1 MPITGTA
8 AALDARGLVKT
19 FHTRGGRLAALGPID
34 LQVRDGEFI
43 CIVGPSGC
51 GKTTLLNMVAGLDRP
66 DAGEILSAGAPITG
80 PGPDRLV
87 LFQELGLFPWLTVLG
102 NVEFGLRLRGV
113 ARKTRREAAQ
123 RYLKMVHLGGFEHAS
138 VHELSGGMKQRA
150 ALARALAMEP
160 RMLLM
165 DEPFGALDAQTRDML
180 HHELQQLWSETRKTV
195 FFVTHNVYEAACL
208 GDRVITLTK
217 RPGRIKGEFS
227 IDLPRPRRI
236 ENPQVTTLAARI
248 RDDLRGEM
256 EHER

>member
-1 MPITGTA
+1 MQTTA
-8 AALDARGLVKT
+8 TVAALEARNLTKSFRTRNGL
-19 FHTRGGRLAALGPID
+19 LAALGPID
-34 LQVRDGEFI
+34 LTVSDGEFI

-51 GKTTLLNMVAGLDRP
+51 GKSTLLNIVAGLDRP
-66 DAGEILSAGAPITG
+66 DSGEILFAGQPITG

-102 NVEFGLRLRGV
+102 NVEFGLKLRGV
-113 ARKTRREAAQ
+113 DRTARRDSAQ
-123 RYLKMVHLGGFEHAS
+123 RWLRMVHLSGFQNAS

-180 HHELQQLWSETRKTV
+180 HHELQQLWLETRRTV

-208 GDRVITLTK
+208 GDRVITFTR
-217 RPGRIKGEFS
+217 RPGRIKGQFV

-236 ENPQVTTLAARI
+236 ENPEVTAFAARI

-256 EHER
+256 EHEP